1 MQSQQLISTLCV
13 GHLPLLFLNP
23 VTTLTAVLYT
33 HCSALHSLLCST
45 LTAVLYTHR
54 CALHSPLCSTLTAV
68 LYTHRCALHSPQ
80 CSELIRVGL
89 LQGPGHAALPQDA
102 LGSHH
107 TLGGEVQQPVAVLL
121 ADFGGQVGH
130 PRGLVGQPGQLL
142 QDQDGL
148 AGTCRDTAT
157 SAVNT
162 VVLLTRGQ
170 CRVL

>member
-13 GHLPLLFLNP
+13 SHLPLPFLNP
-23 VTTLTAVLYT
+23 VT
-33 HCSALHSLLCST
+33 
-45 LTAVLYTHR
+45 
-54 CALHSPLCSTLTAV
+54 TLTAV

-107 TLGGEVQQPVAVLL
+107 ALGGEVQQPVAVLL

-130 PRGLVGQPGQLL
+130 PRGLVSQPGQLL

-162 VVLLTRGQ
+162 VVLLARGTMRNAVNAQ
-170 CRVL
+170 VQPLRHGN